1 LPPATNKLPPAAA
14 STIPVLEGK
23 MAQLAVTIAGK
34 VYRVA
39 CDEGEEARLGDLA
52 QLVDAKISGLRARF
66 GEIGDQRLIIMA
78 ALTLADEWSE
88 ANDRVREL
96 EAELARLKAAA
107 SHPSPGR
114 DEWAEQVANTLGEAA
129 LRIERVAQDLNDAS
143 RE

>member
-1 LPPATNKLPPAAA
+1 
-14 STIPVLEGK
+14 
-23 MAQLAVTIAGK
+23 MAQLAITIAGK

-52 QLVDAKISGLRARF
+52 QLVDAKISGMRTRF
-66 GEIGDQRLIIMA
+66 GEIGDQRLTIMA

-96 EAELARLKAAA
+96 EAELARLKGHTTAA
-107 SHPSPGR
+107 P
-114 DEWAEQVANTLGEAA
+114 EWAEKVAVSLGEVAQ
-129 LRIERVAQDLNDAS
+129 RIERVAQELNDSS

>member
-1 LPPATNKLPPAAA
+1 
-14 STIPVLEGK
+14 
-23 MAQLAVTIAGK
+23 MAQLAITIAGK

-52 QLVDAKISGLRARF
+52 QLVDAKISGMRTRF
-66 GEIGDQRLIIMA
+66 GEIGDQRLTIMA

-96 EAELARLKAAA
+96 EAELARLKGHTTAT
-107 SHPSPGR
+107 P
-114 DEWAEQVANTLGEAA
+114 EWAEKVAVSLGEVAQ
-129 LRIERVAQDLNDAS
+129 RIERVAQELNDSS

>member
-1 LPPATNKLPPAAA
+1 
-14 STIPVLEGK
+14 

-52 QLVDAKISGLRARF
+52 QLVDAKISGLRAHF

-96 EAELARLKAAA
+96 EVELARLKATA

-114 DEWAEQVANTLGEAA
+114 DEWAEQVANTLGEVA